1 MKFLLSL
8 ISRIVGSGL
17 VVAAATPVAQEVYV
31 KSSNSGVSDAFGS
44 AVAISGD
51 TMVVGAPNECSNAA
65 GVNGNQTSESA
76 LQAGAAYVFVR
87 NGNTWTQQ
95 AYLKASNT
103 GAYDSFGWSVAIS
116 GDTIVVGAHLEDSDS
131 TTVNGSGSNNNAANA
146 GAAYVF
152 TRSGVAWTQQA
163 YLKAS
168 NAEPADLFGV
178 AVAVSGDTVVVGA
191 SREGSS
197 ATGVNGDGANNG
209 SFSSGAAYVFLRNGA
224 NWTQQAYLK
233 ASDTATYAEFGGAVA
248 VDGDRLVVGAP
259 QADGYRGAVHVF
271 SRNAAAWTHQARL
284 TASNAAPDARFGSAV
299 AVSGGTIAVGAR
311 GEASG
316 VIGNPSNTAAP
327 DAGAAYVFQLAGPLW
342 TEQAY
347 LKASNP
353 GGGDAFGKSLSLDGD
368 TLVVGAAGEDSSATG
383 VDGNQASNSA
393 SGAGAAYVFSRS
405 VGQWWQIGY
414 LKASNT
420 EVSDAFGGAVAISAD
435 TVVAGAAR
443 ESGGARGVN
452 GLQNGN
458 GALNS
463 GAAYGFVIPPPDAP
477 EIVVEPSAA
486 AELLDGAGLVTMA
499 PSATGMVMSRSL
511 IVRNTGSGPL
521 VVSGLAM
528 TGANAGSF
536 TYNAG
541 TLPLSVLPGASAVV
555 NIQFQGVTAGSYSAT
570 VQLLS
575 NDADESPFDI
585 ALSAS
590 AVTAASLYNSWTS
603 AAGLVGL
610 PAGHDA
616 TPYNDGVAN
625 LLKYAFNLNG
635 GNSDLRTLT
644 AGGGLAGLP
653 VFSVAGSGA
662 QAVFRVEFLRRKGS
676 GIIYTPKTSST
687 LAAASFTPMTGTTTV
702 TDLGSQWERVRLD
715 QPRNPATQPRGFGIV
730 EVTLP

>member
-224 NWTQQAYLK
+224 NWT
-233 ASDTATYAEFGGAVA
+233 
-248 VDGDRLVVGAP
+248 
-259 QADGYRGAVHVF
+259 
-271 SRNAAAWTHQARL
+271 
-284 TASNAAPDARFGSAV
+284 
-299 AVSGGTIAVGAR
+299 
-311 GEASG
+311 
-316 VIGNPSNTAAP
+316 
-327 DAGAAYVFQLAGPLW
+327 
-342 TEQAY
+342 EQAY

-420 EVSDAFGGAVAISAD
+420 EASDAFGGAVAISAD

>member
-233 ASDTATYAEFGGAVA
+233 AS
-248 VDGDRLVVGAP
+248 
-259 QADGYRGAVHVF
+259 
-271 SRNAAAWTHQARL
+271 
-284 TASNAAPDARFGSAV
+284 
-299 AVSGGTIAVGAR
+299 
-311 GEASG
+311 
-316 VIGNPSNTAAP
+316 
-327 DAGAAYVFQLAGPLW
+327 
-342 TEQAY
+342 
-347 LKASNP
+347 NP

-420 EVSDAFGGAVAISAD
+420 EASDAFGGAVAISAD

-610 PAGHDA
+610 PAGHGA

>member
-1 MKFLLSL
+1 M
-8 ISRIVGSGL
+8 
-17 VVAAATPVAQEVYV
+17 AQEVYL

-51 TMVVGAPNECSNAA
+51 TMVVGAPNECSNAT

-87 NGNTWTQQ
+87 NGN
-95 AYLKASNT
+95 A
-103 GAYDSFGWSVAIS
+103 
-116 GDTIVVGAHLEDSDS
+116 
-131 TTVNGSGSNNNAANA
+131 
-146 GAAYVF
+146 
-152 TRSGVAWTQQA
+152 
-163 YLKAS
+163 
-168 NAEPADLFGV
+168 
-178 AVAVSGDTVVVGA
+178 
-191 SREGSS
+191 
-197 ATGVNGDGANNG
+197 
-209 SFSSGAAYVFLRNGA
+209 
-224 NWTQQAYLK
+224 WTQQAYLK
-233 ASDTATYAEFGGAVA
+233 ASDTAAYAEFGGAVA
-248 VDGDRLVVGAP
+248 VDGDRVVVGAP
-259 QADGYRGAVHVF
+259 QADGYRGAAHVF
-271 SRNAAAWTHQARL
+271 SRSLATWSHQARL

-299 AVSGGTIAVGAR
+299 AVSGGTIALGAR

-316 VIGNPSNTAAP
+316 VSGNPSNTAAP
-327 DAGAAYVFQLAGPLW
+327 AAGAAYVFQLAGPLW

-368 TLVVGAAGEDSSATG
+368 ALVVGAAGEDSSAAG

-420 EVSDAFGGAVAISAD
+420 EASDAFGGAVAISAD

-443 ESGGARGVN
+443 ESSNARGVN

-463 GAAYGFVIPPPDAP
+463 GAVYGFVIPPPDAP

-486 AELLDGAGLVTMA
+486 AELLDGAGSVTMA
-499 PSATGMVMSRSL
+499 PSATGIAMSRSL

-521 VVSGLAM
+521 VVSGIAM
-528 TGANAGSF
+528 SGANAGSF
-536 TYNAG
+536 TYDAG
-541 TLPLSVLPGASAVV
+541 ALPFSVVPGSSAVV
-555 NIQFQGVTAGSYSAT
+555 NIQFQGPTAGSYSAT

-590 AVTAASLYNSWTS
+590 AVTAASLYHSSTS
-603 AAGLVGL
+603 AAGLAG
-610 PAGHDA
+610 PAAGSDA
-616 TPYNDGVAN
+616 MPFDDGVAN

-635 GNSDLRTLT
+635 GGSDLRTLT
-644 AGGGLAGLP
+644 AGGGVAGLP

-662 QAVFRVEFLRRKGS
+662 QSVFRVEFLRRKGS

-687 LAAASFTPMTGTTTV
+687 LAAATFVPMTGTTTV
-702 TDLGSQWERVRLD
+702 TDLGPQWERVRLD
-715 QPRNPATQPRGFGIV
+715 QPRDPATQPRGFGIV

>member
-8 ISRIVGSGL
+8 ISRIAGSGL
-17 VVAAATPVAQEVYV
+17 VVAAASPMAQEVYL

-51 TMVVGAPNECSNAA
+51 TMVVGAPNECSNAT

-87 NGNTWTQQ
+87 NGN
-95 AYLKASNT
+95 A
-103 GAYDSFGWSVAIS
+103 
-116 GDTIVVGAHLEDSDS
+116 
-131 TTVNGSGSNNNAANA
+131 
-146 GAAYVF
+146 
-152 TRSGVAWTQQA
+152 
-163 YLKAS
+163 
-168 NAEPADLFGV
+168 
-178 AVAVSGDTVVVGA
+178 
-191 SREGSS
+191 
-197 ATGVNGDGANNG
+197 
-209 SFSSGAAYVFLRNGA
+209 
-224 NWTQQAYLK
+224 WTQQAYLK
-233 ASDTATYAEFGGAVA
+233 ASDTAAYAEFGGAVA
-248 VDGDRLVVGAP
+248 VDGDRVVVGAP
-259 QADGYRGAVHVF
+259 QADGYRGAAHVF
-271 SRNAAAWTHQARL
+271 SRSLATWSHQARL

-299 AVSGGTIAVGAR
+299 AVSGGTIALGAR

-316 VIGNPSNTAAP
+316 VSGNPSNTAAP
-327 DAGAAYVFQLAGPLW
+327 AAGAAYVFQLAGPLW

-368 TLVVGAAGEDSSATG
+368 ALVVGAAGEDSSAAG

-420 EVSDAFGGAVAISAD
+420 EASDAFGGAVAISAD

-443 ESGGARGVN
+443 ESSNARGVN

-463 GAAYGFVIPPPDAP
+463 GAVYGFVIPPPDAP

-486 AELLDGAGLVTMA
+486 AELLDGAGSVTMA
-499 PSATGMVMSRSL
+499 PSATGIAMSRSL

-521 VVSGLAM
+521 VVSGIAM
-528 TGANAGSF
+528 SGANAGSF
-536 TYNAG
+536 TYDAG
-541 TLPLSVLPGASAVV
+541 ALPFSVVPGSSAVV
-555 NIQFQGVTAGSYSAT
+555 NIQFQGPTAGSYSAT

-590 AVTAASLYNSWTS
+590 AVTAASLYHSSTS
-603 AAGLVGL
+603 AAGLAG
-610 PAGHDA
+610 PAAGSDA
-616 TPYNDGVAN
+616 MPFDDGVAN

-635 GNSDLRTLT
+635 GGSDLRTLT
-644 AGGGLAGLP
+644 AGGGVAGLP

-662 QAVFRVEFLRRKGS
+662 QSVFRVEFLRRKGS

-687 LAAASFTPMTGTTTV
+687 LAAATFVPMTGTTTV
-702 TDLGSQWERVRLD
+702 TDLGPQWERVRLD
-715 QPRNPATQPRGFGIV
+715 QPRDPATQPRGFGIV